1 MGDQENGD
9 PRSLIDVPEQ
19 LHNLVLGLLVQIAG
33 RLVSQQD
40 RFYVTTKSAAILT
53 LKCEEGLKLVSPSG
67 VSTCRSGNA
76 RAEARA
82 ILDPPRG
89 RGVAAAL
96 RQAGSGPR

>member
-1 MGDQENGD
+1 VCDQENRG
-9 PRSLIDVPEQ
+9 PRLAVDLAQRIHDLE
-19 LHNLVLGLLVQIAG
+19 LGLLVQIAG